1 MRGDIKMH
9 EESSQISL
17 PVPRVS
23 YAPPTHSLV
32 GVHRNRRTAC
42 SDYPVLSCDF
52 VSVGDVRQ
60 GALIHD
66 GCVVRM
72 ASDELLL

>member
-32 GVHRNRRTAC
+32 GSIAIEGQRAATIQ
-42 SDYPVLSCDF
+42 SCHAMLCQWEMC
-52 VSVGDVRQ
+52 VR

-66 GCVVRM
+66 GCVVRV